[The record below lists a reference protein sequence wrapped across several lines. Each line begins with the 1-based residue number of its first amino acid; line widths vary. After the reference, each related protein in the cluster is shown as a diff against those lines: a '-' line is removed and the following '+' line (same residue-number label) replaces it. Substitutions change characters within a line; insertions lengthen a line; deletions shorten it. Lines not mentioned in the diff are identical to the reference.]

1 MIQKGADSGGRAGE
15 GASGD
20 FVYASVFLRLPRLLK
35 RSVDFQWGGGGGPGP
50 CVAGSPERA
59 VRRRAVALSTEG
71 SLCVCAEVRWL
82 PALQPTGGCPPTKE
96 RGGTALSRAHRP
108 CQAPHTPSRYIRPSL
123 LRRHSPRAGPRA
135 NFLLQVSSR
144 FIFAFFH
151 FTDYLRSLSVYSGQL
166 A

>member
-20 FVYASVFLRLPRLLK
+20 FVYASVFLRLPRLIK
-35 RSVDFQWGGGGGPGP
+35 RSVDFQWGGGGGLGP

-96 RGGTALSRAHRP
+96 RGGTTLSSAHRP

-123 LRRHSPRAGPRA
+123 LRRHSPRAGPRVTIWDLFS
-135 NFLLQVSSR
+135 FLPP
-144 FIFAFFH
+144 
-151 FTDYLRSLSVYSGQL
+151 
-166 A
+166 